1 MLNIIEC
8 KNILKENGLKLED
21 NQIKEV
27 REFLYTIAHIALRAN
42 NNDNSI
48 SINKDGN

>member
-1 MLNIIEC
+1 MLNIAEC

-27 REFLYTIAHIALRAN
+27 REFLYTIAQIALRAN
-42 NNDNSI
+42 NNSI